1 MSKNITSF
9 AAFLEQTERKPEKIE
24 TTRAESAPHV
34 KSVSD
39 SDSASHTDNA
49 SHHKTTPHVE
59 STSHQEIA
67 SDVKNS
73 PEPVRKVRD
82 AEITSHA
89 ESAPVRG
96 HLRVPNE
103 VLYNILP
110 TLKPSEAIVLLR
122 LYALSHGF
130 QKNTC
135 TVSLDRLA
143 SSCNLSRTQT
153 RVCVRSLE
161 RKRLIKSQGIDNTN
175 SQKDLRGLHFEVKLP
190 SATRA
195 ESAPHTKSASDTEI
209 TSNKVNTQKENTQTQ
224 EVGVR
229 VGSRFT
235 IEECRRYAKHLQSTG
250 QGINNPGGY
259 ATTIHRTGEADML
272 IESFLH
278 PEAPDSSLNVDASQ
292 CPDCKGTGFYYPK
305 GVEGGVARCK
315 HEQLMKEGN

>member
-24 TTRAESAPHV
+24 TTRVESVPDTKTA
-34 KSVSD
+34 SD
-39 SDSASHTDNA
+39 SDSAPDTENA
-49 SHHKTTPHVE
+49 SHLKAAPHAE
-59 STSHQEIA
+59 STSRQEIA
-67 SDVKNS
+67 SDVKS
-73 PEPVRKVRD
+73 HPEPVRKVRD

-143 SSCNLSRTQT
+143 SGCNLSRTQT

-175 SQKDLRGLHFEVKLP
+175 SQKDMRGLHFEVKLP

-195 ESAPHTKSASDTEI
+195 ESVPHAKSTSDTEI
-209 TSNKVNTQKENTQTQ
+209 TPNKVNTQKENTQTQ
-224 EVGVR
+224 DVGVR

-235 IEECRRYAKHLQSTG
+235 VEECRKYAKHLQSTG

-278 PEAPDSSLNVDASQ
+278 PESPDPSSNVDASQ
-292 CPDCKGTGFYYPK
+292 CPDCKGTGFFYPK
-305 GVEGGVARCK
+305 GAEGGVARCK
-315 HEQLMKEGN
+315 HEQLRKDG

>member
-9 AAFLEQTERKPEKIE
+9 AAFLEQTERKPEK
-24 TTRAESAPHV
+24 TDATRAEFVPDTKTA
-34 KSVSD
+34 SD
-39 SDSASHTDNA
+39 SDPAPHTEYASHL
-49 SHHKTTPHVE
+49 KTTPHAE
-59 STSHQEIA
+59 SASREKSA
-67 SDVKNS
+67 SDVKTH

-82 AEITSHA
+82 AEIASHA
-89 ESAPVRG
+89 ESTPVRG

-103 VLYNILP
+103 VLYSIFP

-143 SSCNLSRTQT
+143 SGCNLSRTQT

-195 ESAPHTKSASDTEI
+195 EFAPHTKSAPDAEI
-209 TSNKVNTQKENTQTQ
+209 TPNKVNTQKENTQTQ

-278 PEAPDSSLNVDASQ
+278 PEAPDPSLNMDASQ

-315 HEQLMKEGN
+315 HEQLRKDG